1 VEPTPTTRQASSS
14 RAGARSIEI
23 LFPPRLN
30 GAAATRLLSAL
41 LLLLCLGGCLTL
53 DTLIRGYDP
62 TNFHIV
68 EEGQWYRSAQL
79 KAGEL
84 RARVERHGLLSVINL
99 RGARPGEEWYDE
111 EVEVVN
117 ELGLQHTDVSW
128 TVRSIPTRRELLR
141 FLDAVEELPR
151 PTLVHCEAGADRSG
165 LASALYGMIEL
176 GWDKN
181 KALSQLTVR
190 TYHVADR
197 WPAMT
202 YFVREVWQGA
212 EGARENYQPCQADYQ
227 YFDTER
233 YCPE

>member
-1 VEPTPTTRQASSS
+1 MPN
-14 RAGARSIEI
+14 
-23 LFPPRLN
+23 F
-30 GAAATRLLSAL
+30 GAATLLLSAL
-41 LLLLCLGGCLTL
+41 FLFLSLGGCLTL
-53 DTLIRGYDP
+53 ETLIRGYDP

-79 KAGEL
+79 KAEEL
-84 RARVERHGLLSVINL
+84 RPRVERHGLLSVINL
-99 RGARPGEEWYDE
+99 RGARPGQEWYDGE
-111 EVEVVN
+111 LEVVN
-117 ELGLQHTDVSW
+117 QLGLQHVDVSW

-176 GWDKN
+176 GWGEN

-212 EGARENYQPCQADYQ
+212 QWARESYQPCEADYQ
-227 YFDTER
+227 YFDKER
-233 YCPE
+233 YCPSASRMSKTAARSGRT